1 MGNQTKLIFKVG
13 KNGGLTMSFTGSAI
27 EGMDK
32 LDLSQA
38 HPDYIVP
45 QIRELSSPTGFVDVE
60 FPGEGNVRHIA
71 VFEQKLRA

>member
-1 MGNQTKLIFKVG
+1 MGNQTKLIFELEKS
-13 KNGGLTMSFTGSAI
+13 GGLTMSFTGPAL

-38 HPDYIVP
+38 HPDYIIP
-45 QIRELSSPTGFVDVE
+45 QLRLLDSPTDFVFAE
-60 FPGEGNVRHIA
+60 FPAEGNVRHIA